1 MLKLFIFSLVLLSS
15 LNSFAHHTSA
25 PHATKA
31 QETVIALE
39 QYELCLDEINLQYF
53 DQEKDVIEYDDVS
66 QDDISEMNQECK
78 DNYKA
83 NLDLIKKMK

>member
-1 MLKLFIFSLVLLSS
+1 MLKLFIFSLLLLSALKS
-15 LNSFAHHTSA
+15 QAHHGGE
-25 PHATKA
+25 HATKA

-39 QYELCLDEINLQYF
+39 QYSLCLDEINLQYF

-78 DNYKA
+78 DNHKA
-83 NLDLIKKMK
+83 NLELIKKIK